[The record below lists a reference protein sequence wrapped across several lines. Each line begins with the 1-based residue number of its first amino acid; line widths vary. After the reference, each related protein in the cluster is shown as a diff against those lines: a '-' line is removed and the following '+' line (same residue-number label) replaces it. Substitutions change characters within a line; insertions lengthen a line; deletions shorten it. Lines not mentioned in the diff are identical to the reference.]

1 MSGLPDHLRRPPR
14 GMRDWLP
21 PQFYALKHMEDVLS
35 RVAESFGYRRV
46 ETPVVE
52 HFEVLAKKAGQEVI
66 NEIYYFKDKA
76 GRDLGLRFDM
86 TIPAACSP
94 TKHAEAR

>member
-1 MSGLPDHLRRPPR
+1 M
-14 GMRDWLP
+14 
-21 PQFYALKHMEDVLS
+21 
-35 RVAESFGYRRV
+35 
-46 ETPVVE
+46 
-52 HFEVLAKKAGQEVI
+52 EVLAKKAGQEVN

-86 TIPAACSP
+86 TVPASCSP

>member
-1 MSGLPDHLRRPPR
+1 LD
-14 GMRDWLP
+14 
-21 PQFYALKHMEDVLS
+21 
-35 RVAESFGYRRV
+35 RV